1 MEAQLRRFTQIS
13 LKLRTTKKQLN
24 QMTSP
29 RFRPSQLSTLA
40 LILGQALGLSVISFS
55 AFAQVTNGA
64 KSSLPT
70 PISAQSLLGLEAP
83 PQIVITPKQA
93 IPTNGV
99 PSNLTGSSSSNI
111 GQASDLIR
119 LYQEAAFSDPIL
131 NAARFNY
138 QASKELYWQGLSLL
152 LPQASATP
160 IGTRYY
166 QHATNGSA
174 LTSYTGN
181 SRVFDQKGYTVT
193 LTQPVFNMAAFEA
206 SKQGDL
212 NTKLADMRF
221 YLVQQDLI
229 IRVSQAYFDALTSQ
243 DNVELFRN
251 KKSLI
256 KQQLEVARAKFDA
269 GLATIVDVNT
279 AQAAL
284 DLANSQEIGAQADL
298 VVKRGV
304 LEQLVGRPVSTLKP
318 LTKEAKI
325 DGVLK
330 DPHSKT
336 KYSKG
341 VPITDSVN
349 PLLPKGQTL
358 EDWINQAETA
368 NFNVLAGQLSVSLA
382 ESTYRGSQA
391 LNYPSV
397 NFVGTAGYNTA
408 NGSANSYTPSNTNIY
423 NNTIALQMT
432 IPLVSGGF
440 NSSVIR
446 QNAALLDAAKANY
459 DNARRTAAQNT
470 RTAFTGFYG
479 GLASVK
485 AYEAA
490 ERSSSSALESSKLG
504 FQVGTLI
511 NIDVLIALDT
521 VITTRSQLQQ
531 ARYNTILNAIKLKA
545 HAAALSDEDLISINT
560 LLR

>member
-1 MEAQLRRFTQIS
+1 
-13 LKLRTTKKQLN
+13 
-24 QMTSP
+24 MTPP
-29 RFRPSQLSTLA
+29 RFRLSQLSTLG
-40 LILGQALGLSVISFS
+40 LILCQALGLSATSTNT
-55 AFAQVTNGA
+55 FAQAANGA
-64 KSSLPT
+64 KPSLPT
-70 PISAQSLLGLEAP
+70 PMSAQTLIGLDMP
-83 PQIVITPKQA
+83 PQMVLAPQQA
-93 IPTNGV
+93 IPTSAA
-99 PSNLTGSSSSNI
+99 PSNLNGNGVANPA

-119 LYQEAAFSDPIL
+119 LYQEAAFSDPVL

-152 LPQASATP
+152 LPQASAAP

-174 LTSYTGN
+174 LTSYSAN

-212 NTKLADMRF
+212 NTKIADMRF
-221 YLVQQDLI
+221 YLAQQDLI
-229 IRVSQAYFDALTSQ
+229 LRVSQAYFDALTSQ

-256 KQQLEVARAKFDA
+256 KQQLEIAQAKFDA

-304 LEQLVGRPVSTLKP
+304 LEQLTGRPVGTLRP
-318 LTKEAKI
+318 LIKEAKI

-330 DPHSKT
+330 DPRSKN
-336 KYSKG
+336 KDGSSI
-341 VPITDSVN
+341 PIAESVN
-349 PLLPKGQTL
+349 PQLPKGQTL
-358 EDWINQAETA
+358 DDWIQQAETA
-368 NFNVLAGQLSVSLA
+368 NFSVLAGQLSVSLA

-408 NGSANSYTPSNTNIY
+408 NGSANSYAPTNTNIY

-490 ERSSSSALESSKLG
+490 ERSSNSALESSKLG

-521 VITTRSQLQQ
+521 LITTRSLLQQ
-531 ARYNTILNAIKLKA
+531 ARYNTILNAMRLKA
-545 HAAALSDEDLISINT
+545 HAASLSDEDLISINA

>member
-1 MEAQLRRFTQIS
+1 
-13 LKLRTTKKQLN
+13 
-24 QMTSP
+24 MTPP
-29 RFRPSQLSTLA
+29 RFCLSQLSTLG
-40 LILGQALGLSVISFS
+40 LILCQALGLSATSTNT
-55 AFAQVTNGA
+55 FAQAANGA
-64 KSSLPT
+64 KPSLPT
-70 PISAQSLLGLEAP
+70 PMSTQALIGLDIP
-83 PQIVITPKQA
+83 PQMVIVPQQA
-93 IPTNGV
+93 IPTSAA
-99 PSNLTGSSSSNI
+99 PSNLNGNGAASAA

-119 LYQEAAFSDPIL
+119 LYQEAAFSDPVL

-152 LPQASATP
+152 LPQASASP

-174 LTSYTGN
+174 LTSYSGN

-193 LTQPVFNMAAFEA
+193 LTQPVFNVAAFEA

-212 NTKLADMRF
+212 NTKIADMRF
-221 YLVQQDLI
+221 YLAQQDLI
-229 IRVSQAYFDALTSQ
+229 LRVSQAYFDALTSQ

-256 KQQLEVARAKFDA
+256 KQQLEIAQAKFDA

-304 LEQLVGRPVSTLKP
+304 LEQLTGRPVGSLRP
-318 LTKEAKI
+318 LIKEAKI

-330 DPHSKT
+330 DPRSKN
-336 KYSKG
+336 KDNSG
-341 VPITDSVN
+341 IPIAESVN
-349 PLLPKGQTL
+349 PQLPKGQTL
-358 EDWINQAETA
+358 DDWIQQAETA

-408 NGSANSYTPSNTNIY
+408 NGSANSYTPTNTNIY

-470 RTAFTGFYG
+470 RAAFTGFYG

-490 ERSSSSALESSKLG
+490 ERSSNSALESSKLG

-521 VITTRSQLQQ
+521 LITTRSQLQQ
-531 ARYNTILNAIKLKA
+531 ARYNTILNAMRLKA
-545 HAAALSDEDLISINT
+545 HAAALSDEDLISINA

>member
-1 MEAQLRRFTQIS
+1 MIPT
-13 LKLRTTKKQLN
+13 
-24 QMTSP
+24 
-29 RFRPSQLSTLA
+29 RFRLSQLAAFGLTLSQT
-40 LILGQALGLSVISFS
+40 LCLLTISPSV
-55 AFAQVTNGA
+55 FAQSANST
-64 KSSLPT
+64 KPSLPM
-70 PISAQSLLGLEAP
+70 PISPQSLLGLEIP
-83 PQIVITPKQA
+83 PQMVTVPKQA
-93 IPTNGV
+93 IPTSGAPSSVNG
-99 PSNLTGSSSSNI
+99 TGATNS
-111 GQASDLIR
+111 GQATDLIR
-119 LYQEAAFSDPIL
+119 LYQEAAFSDPVL

-138 QASKELYWQGLSLL
+138 EASKELYWQGISLL
-152 LPQASATP
+152 LPQASASP

-174 LTSYTGN
+174 LTSYPGN

-193 LTQPVFNMAAFEA
+193 LTQPVFNVAAFEA

-212 NTKLADMRF
+212 NTKIADLRF
-221 YLVQQDLI
+221 YLAQQDLI

-256 KQQLEVARAKFDA
+256 KQQLEIAQAKFDA
-269 GLATIVDVNT
+269 GLVTIVDVNT

-284 DLANSQEIGAQADL
+284 DLTNSQEIGAQADL
-298 VVKRGV
+298 VVKRG
-304 LEQLVGRPVSTLKP
+304 LLAQLVGRPVGALKP
-318 LTKEAKI
+318 LIKEAKI
-325 DGVLK
+325 DGVIK
-330 DPHSKT
+330 DPRSKT
-336 KYSKG
+336 KDNNG
-341 VPITDSVN
+341 IPIAESVN

-368 NFNVLAGQLSVSLA
+368 NFNVLASQLSVSLA

-397 NFVGTAGYNTA
+397 NFVGTAGYNTS
-408 NGSANSYTPSNTNIY
+408 NGSANNYTPARTNIY
-423 NNTIALQMT
+423 NNTLALQMT

-459 DNARRTAAQNT
+459 DNARRTAAQST

-490 ERSSSSALESSKLG
+490 ERSSTSALESSKLG
-504 FQVGTLI
+504 FQVGALI

-521 VITTRSQLQQ
+521 VITARSQLQQ

-545 HAAALSDEDLISINT
+545 QAAALSDEDLVSINT

>member
-1 MEAQLRRFTQIS
+1 MTEA
-13 LKLRTTKKQLN
+13 
-24 QMTSP
+24 
-29 RFRPSQLSTLA
+29 RFRLSKQSIFG
-40 LILGQALGLSVISFS
+40 LILSQALGLSI
-55 AFAQVTNGA
+55 AANQAMAQAPAGTRP
-64 KSSLPT
+64 SLPT
-70 PISAQSLLGLEAP
+70 PSNSQALLGLDIP
-83 PQIVITPKQA
+83 PQMVVAPKQA
-93 IPTNGV
+93 LPSDGA
-99 PSNLTGSSSSNI
+99 PSNVSLGNAGSVKPS
-111 GQASDLIR
+111 QMTDLIN

-160 IGTRYY
+160 GGTRYY
-166 QHATNGSA
+166 QHGVGTTVVQAGP
-174 LTSYTGN
+174 GN
-181 SRVFDQKGYTVT
+181 SRVFDQKSYTVT
-193 LTQPVFNMAAFEA
+193 LTQPVFNMAALEA
-206 SKQGDL
+206 FKQGDL
-212 NTKLADMRF
+212 NTKIADMRF
-221 YLVQQDLI
+221 FLAQQDLI

-256 KQQLEVARAKFDA
+256 KQQLEIAQAKFDA

-284 DLANSQEIGAQADL
+284 DLANSQEIAAQADL

-304 LEQLVGRPVSTLKP
+304 LEQLVGRPVGALKP

-330 DPHSKT
+330 DPRSK
-336 KYSKG
+336 SKDVKG
-341 VPITDSVN
+341 NLIADSVN
-349 PLLPKGQTL
+349 PQLPPGQTL
-358 EDWINQAETA
+358 DDWINQAEAA

-382 ESTYRGSQA
+382 ESTYRASQA
-391 LNYPSV
+391 LNYPSL
-397 NFVGTAGYNTA
+397 NLVGTSGYNTS
-408 NGSANSYTPSNTNIY
+408 NGTATNFNPANTNVY
-423 NNTIALQMT
+423 NNTVALQMT

-446 QNAALLDAAKANY
+446 QNAALVDQAKANY

-485 AYEAA
+485 AFEAA
-490 ERSSSSALESSKLG
+490 ERSSTSALESSKLG

-511 NIDVLIALDT
+511 NLDVLIALDT
-521 VITTRSQLQQ
+521 VITTRSQLQL
-531 ARYNTILNAIKLKA
+531 ARYSTILNAIKLKA
-545 HAAALSDEDLISINT
+545 HASALSDEDLIAVNA

>member
-1 MEAQLRRFTQIS
+1 MYQNE
-13 LKLRTTKKQLN
+13 
-24 QMTSP
+24 MTPP
-29 RFRPSQLSTLA
+29 RFRLSKLATLG
-40 LILGQALGLSVISFS
+40 LILSQAFGLCVTPSSTWAQS
-55 AFAQVTNGA
+55 ANGT
-64 KSSLPT
+64 KPSLPT
-70 PISAQSLLGLEAP
+70 PMNAQSLIGLDMP
-83 PQIVITPKQA
+83 PQMVIAPKSA
-93 IPTNGV
+93 IPNTPA
-99 PSNLTGSSSSNI
+99 PSNLSGNAASL

-119 LYQEAAFSDPIL
+119 LYQEAAFSDPVL

-152 LPQASATP
+152 LPQANAVP
-160 IGTRYY
+160 GGTRYF
-166 QHATNGSA
+166 QHTAGNAPSGA
-174 LTSYTGN
+174 VTG
-181 SRVFDQKGYTVT
+181 SRVYDQKNYTVT
-193 LTQPVFNMAAFEA
+193 LTQPVFNMAALEA
-206 SKQGDL
+206 FKQGDL
-212 NTKLADMRF
+212 NTKIADMRF
-221 YLVQQDLI
+221 YLAQQDLI

-243 DNVELFRN
+243 DNVALYRN
-251 KKSLI
+251 KKGLI
-256 KQQLEVARAKFDA
+256 KQQLEIAQAKFDA

-284 DLANSQEIGAQADL
+284 DLASSQEIAAQADL

-304 LEQLVGRPVSTLKP
+304 LEQLVGHPVGPLKP
-318 LTKEAKI
+318 LIKEAKI

-330 DPHSKT
+330 DPRSKN
-336 KYSKG
+336 KDG
-341 VPITDSVN
+341 NGIPIAESVN
-349 PLLPKGQTL
+349 PQLPKGQTL
-358 EDWINQAETA
+358 EDWIHQAETA
-368 NFNVLAGQLSVSLA
+368 NFNVLAGQLSVNLA
-382 ESTYRGSQA
+382 ESTYRASQA

-397 NFVGTAGYNTA
+397 NFVGTAGYNTS
-408 NGSANSYTPSNTNIY
+408 NGTANSLTPSQSNIY
-423 NNTIALQMT
+423 NNTLALQMT

-459 DNARRTAAQNT
+459 DNARRTAAQST
-470 RTAFTGFYG
+470 RAAFTGFYG

-521 VITTRSQLQQ
+521 LITTRSQLQQ
-531 ARYNTILNAIKLKA
+531 ARYSTILNAIKLKA